1 MNMCSIIL
9 NNYFINVASE
19 FIAFA
24 LLIFLAWL
32 IYHLTKRR
40 KLLKFFNLTESK
52 RLVVYLSHLRIV
64 SGGALG
70 IDNVPRSFGE
80 SAIPL
85 TEVRLISLFQR
96 LFNFVIPGVD
106 NLPGFLK
113 FLLISDID
121 VSIIP
126 SPLTTGEI
134 ERSATFISIGSPGYN
149 IASTHIENSFST
161 HGSFTNQNSE
171 ISISGIPPMN
181 NTRYAF
187 IQRVFD
193 QSTKQMGFYLAG
205 MSSLGTYGATVFLAK
220 RWKYLAKKFKGTQ
233 PFCIVINVTSNDGQ
247 QSEIISEH
255 G

>member
-1 MNMCSIIL
+1 MCSIIS
-9 NNYFINVASE
+9 NDYFINVVSE
-19 FIAFA
+19 FIALV
-24 LLIFLAWL
+24 LLICLVWI
-32 IYHLTKRR
+32 IYHLTRRR
-40 KLLKFFNLTESK
+40 KLLNFFNLTESK
-52 RLVVYLSHLRIV
+52 RLVVYLSHLRIIQ
-64 SGGALG
+64 GGSLG
-70 IDNVPRSFGE
+70 IDGVARSFGE

-85 TEVRLISLFQR
+85 TEVKLIALFQR

-113 FLLISDID
+113 FLLVSDID
-121 VSIIP
+121 ISSTP

-134 ERSATFISIGSPGYN
+134 ERSTTFISIGSPGYN
-149 IASTHIENSFST
+149 IASTHIENTFSP
-161 HGSFTNQNSE
+161 HGSFTNQNSA

-187 IQRVFD
+187 VQRVFD
-193 QSTKQMGFYLAG
+193 QSTQQMAFYLAG
-205 MSSLGTYGATVFLAK
+205 MSSLGTYGAAVFLAK
-220 RWKYLAKKFKGTQ
+220 RWKYLAKKYNGTQ